1 MVAILATALTAL
13 LISPISWDHH
23 WVWVAPG
30 VAVAGHYA
38 IQLWRSNAGLPGGSG
53 GGVPPRAVS
62 QQRWQAGG
70 LVALIVGIIF
80 AFGAWP
86 DAIWEKAR
94 NLGNFSLG
102 FLWAQKNTN
111 PILFSKYGD
120 RPQWVEYHWHGFQ
133 LLWGNIYILSGM
145 ALLIV
150 LLVVGFRLRTTTPAP
165 PAAPEASTIPASV
178 PAA

>member
-1 MVAILATALTAL
+1 HARGLAALAI
-13 LISPISWDHH
+13 
-23 WVWVAPG
+23 
-30 VAVAGHYA
+30 
-38 IQLWRSNAGLPGGSG
+38 
-53 GGVPPRAVS
+53 
-62 QQRWQAGG
+62 
-70 LVALIVGIIF
+70 GIIF

-94 NLGNFSLG
+94 NLGKFSLG

-133 LLWGNIYILSGM
+133 LLWGNIYILGGL

-150 LLVVGFRLRTTTPAP
+150 LLVLGFRLRAATPAP
-165 PAAPEASTIPASV
+165 PAPEASTLPASV